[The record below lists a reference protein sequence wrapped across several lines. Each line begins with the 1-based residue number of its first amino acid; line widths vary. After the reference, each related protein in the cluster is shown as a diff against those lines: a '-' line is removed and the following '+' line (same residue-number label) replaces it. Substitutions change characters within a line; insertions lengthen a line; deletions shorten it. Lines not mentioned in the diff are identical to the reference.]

1 MMELCKVININ
12 MYLDEGEKFLIL
24 RISNTLIEIILFLK
38 LCLNKKIKIVR
49 VKKMN
54 ARRRENIV
62 GVFLQRTILI

>member
-1 MMELCKVININ
+1 